1 MGLPP
6 SVQGAGRPIIG
17 LPPWES
23 GFPCSHWLLHI
34 IRREVS
40 KMASFFSQI
49 FLLWIFDTV
58 VFSFQPYIIANWFY
72 TSLPI
77 KKKQLREEN
86 SISPV
91 MLLCADAWNA
101 RQCKDRQ
108 NSQLKTFWS
117 EAPPILSRRSI
128 FSEMKVKS
136 HLNRSSIALA
146 FATRARKL
154 ESANILIS

>member
-58 VFSFQPYIIANWFY
+58 VFSFQPYIIASW
-72 TSLPI
+72 
-77 KKKQLREEN
+77 KHKKQLREEN

-91 MLLCADAWNA
+91 MMLCVC
-101 RQCKDRQ
+101 RCMKCKAVPGPTKLSAQ
-108 NSQLKTFWS
+108 NFLIRGSPHLKQKVNIFWD
-117 EAPPILSRRSI
+117 ERKKPSI
-128 FSEMKVKS
+128 
-136 HLNRSSIALA
+136 A
-146 FATRARKL
+146 FATWARKL